1 LHSLI
6 KSLLVV
12 SHVIDTT
19 GPLSVLQICILLFLS
34 LAQGL
39 YRIMFVPIFDTQI
52 DFLVKTR
59 DFLFALIFFIGLV
72 CFAIGDTKNY
82 DAVYFLVSSPLVV
95 YGWTV
100 IEESRKT

>member
-1 LHSLI
+1 M

-12 SHVIDTT
+12 FHVIETT
-19 GPLSVLQICILLFLS
+19 GSLLVLQICILLGLS

-39 YRIMFVPIFDTQI
+39 YRIMFVPIFDSQI

-59 DFLFALIFFIGLV
+59 DFSCALVLFIGLV
-72 CFAIGDTKNY
+72 CFAIGDTRNY
-82 DAVYFLVSSPLVV
+82 DAVYFLVCSPLVV